1 MLPLFAA
8 KVSGQCVSVGPAMNA
23 ICQGGTSDPLG
34 GTFGGDATGAI
45 WTSSDPLGTFTNNG
59 GSTPGTA
66 TYTASA
72 SGTITLTL
80 TAIGGTCSILIVTK
94 TIVVNANP
102 TVNAGAALTAI
113 CQSGTTAALG
123 GSFGGGATG
132 AIWSDGSAGGTFT
145 GNTTSGFA
153 TATYTASASSS
164 SPVILTLTT
173 SGGSCGTVFA
183 TKSLTVNPNPTAN
196 AGIAMADI
204 CMDGTTAALGGSV
217 GGGATGGTWATTDLG
232 TFTPSATDLNATWT
246 PAAGWTGTTT
256 LVLTTS
262 GGSCGTTTASK
273 QLTVNPAPVANNQT
287 PSVCEDTYG
296 SGSAAGINLTLLESS
311 ITGAAANRTVTWYS
325 DAGHTTTVTTPT
337 SRTITNGL
345 MFYPRVTNTLSNC
358 TNDATVTYTVNP
370 KPVASAVQITGSP
383 TQGATLTAGYTYT
396 AGACNAE
403 VLSKTEISWY
413 VADDNAGTN
422 STWVATK
429 AGTDKTYLL
438 TAADAGKYLQICIR
452 VSDGSVPLAPSSCSS
467 GWFGPITPNAKPVA
481 SNVQVTG
488 IPKVKNILTGTY
500 VYTDAEGDPEGASVY
515 QWITADDAL
524 GTNAQSVPGATSL
537 TYQLTNAELGKYM
550 GFRVRPIA
558 VSGTITGNQASSTVW
573 VGPVVNDPPVVSNIT
588 VTGTVKVADIL
599 SGHYTYSD
607 NEGDLEGNSVYQWYT
622 GTDASGTGSAVIGGA
637 TAQYYQLTNNE
648 FGKYIGFK
656 VTPVAQT
663 GTTTGTPV
671 TSVTWVGPVTNPPPV
686 ASSPSISGIK
696 NVGEALT
703 GQYVYSD
710 AEGDLESGSL
720 YEWLSSATLGGSYNA
735 IPGETALTHVIKLN
749 EQGMYFKF
757 SVTPKTLTGSTTGTK
772 VTTLAGF
779 GPANTKPSATG
790 VNITGTPVQVG
801 TTLTATFTYSDPD
814 GDAQGATQYRWF
826 RDGDVVA
833 GETSSTYLLTSA
845 DGGATMGVEIT
856 PVSATGFPN
865 TGDPVTFTMSST
877 VSDPAGTKPVAS
889 NVCIDGKR
897 MVDSVLTGRY
907 TYTYAS
913 KPEGVSTFKWYRG
926 SSVIPGE
933 TSINYTMKS
942 IDLDS
947 SIVFEVTPKSSNSTP
962 KVGDPVRSNSLAR
975 ITMTQTSFLSTDPD
989 KVLTAS
995 PSGGYFWG
1003 TGVLNGSFSPKSVDY
1018 KTSPFPITYHINDH
1032 SCSQDAISVIYVHGV
1047 TTYIS
1052 GVDTIYCQNGPQG
1065 TAIVKDILPGF
1076 PVRYLFLSDYNGFVS
1091 QPNDTTLT
1099 FDPSKLTP
1107 GYQNNYIYFYAA
1119 SDIHFTSWYFLE
1131 LPINIIGMP
1140 PITLNIADSSVFCS
1154 NDPMVDLFASPAGGV
1169 FTGPVTSGALDPSK
1183 AIGNAFIKYK
1193 YTNSVCKDS
1202 TRVPIIIN
1210 AAPAVSFAAADSC
1223 ISGSRDT
1230 TRFINTTT
1238 SADPIRKW
1246 NWEFSDQG
1254 VNIPD
1259 SVKSP
1264 GHLYSTGGFHRI
1276 TLKAT
1281 TINNC
1286 SATDIETI
1294 EMGYKPKADFR
1305 WENEC
1310 KHVNDSIFLF
1320 DSTTSSTAIT
1330 SRMWI
1335 FADKDTLLNV
1345 KNHGYLQPPVG
1356 RLKVEYIVRTSYRG
1370 CNDTITKTLYIRP
1383 TISLAKDD
1391 YFENFENGNGNW
1403 VKNYDTLNTWA
1414 FGTPSRSVINSA
1426 ASGSN
1431 AWYTNF
1437 DKSVQKPEQ
1446 SSIVSPCFNFDSI
1459 QRPMISIRL
1468 WTNFDKNRD
1477 GAALQYRIKDARIG
1491 DKEDWQY
1498 VGSYLDGI
1506 NWFNSTLIQGRPGG
1520 DQIGWTAGS
1529 DLDKGWGEAKHK
1541 LDDLIGKKDVKF
1553 RVVYGSD
1560 GTAQE
1565 NDGLA
1570 FDDVWIGRRSRGV
1583 LLEHFTNNSS
1593 ADASAATAV
1602 VSDLSNRWTDDI
1614 INIQYHTNFPGADQ
1628 YYNDNPGDEGSRI
1641 LFYGLSRA
1649 PYTFIDGGADKLNF
1663 ATLYDWVIASLDSND
1678 VNRRSLVSPYFNISL
1693 HGSVAAG
1700 VLSVSGKFH
1709 ALRAMDESN
1718 ITLYLA
1724 VTEKQSTGAA
1734 GGMGETKYYNVFRKF
1749 LPDAGGISMKKVWA
1763 LNESDTLTEKT
1774 WTITNIPGSANI
1786 EVIAFLQ
1793 NNITKQ
1799 VYQSESVLVNNITVG
1814 INDILAGSG
1823 KGFALYPNPASSKL
1837 SIAFD
1842 NPLTTDTEIKIF
1854 DYSGTLVKTY
1864 KAGSGGSEYTIDD
1877 LGLKSG
1883 IYLIRISSGGLD
1895 YGFKK
1900 LIVSEK

>member
-1 MLPLFAA
+1 MKRLIFLFIIAITLAA
-8 KVSGQCVSVGPAMNA
+8 GKISAQCTLSAGGAVSA
-23 ICQGGTSDPLG
+23 ICQGGTTGPLFGSMSGDITNAQWNDNGAGGSFSDN
-34 GTFGGDATGAI
+34 D
-45 WTSSDPLGTFTNNG
+45 
-59 GSTPGTA
+59 GSTPGIV

-72 SGTITLTL
+72 AAPGSVTLNLKAVGGACDGTT
-80 TAIGGTCSILIVTK
+80 VTK
-94 TIVVNANP
+94 TVV
-102 TVNAGAALTAI
+102 
-113 CQSGTTAALG
+113 
-123 GSFGGGATG
+123 
-132 AIWSDGSAGGTFT
+132 
-145 GNTTSGFA
+145 
-153 TATYTASASSS
+153 
-164 SPVILTLTT
+164 
-173 SGGSCGTVFA
+173 
-183 TKSLTVNPNPTAN
+183 VNPNPTAN
-196 AGIAMADI
+196 AGSALTAI
-204 CMDGTTAALGGSV
+204 CQGETTVALAGSYGGSATSASWSD
-217 GGGATGGTWATTDLG
+217 GGAGGSFTNGGSAGTATYTAL
-232 TFTPSATDLNATWT
+232 TSNTPV
-246 PAAGWTGTTT
+246 T
-256 LVLTTS
+256 LTLTTS

-273 QLTVNPAPVANNQT
+273 QLTVNPSPTANSQT
-287 PSVCEDTYG
+287 PSVCEDAYG
-296 SGSAAGINLTLLESS
+296 TGSTAGVNITFLESS
-311 ITGAAANRTVTWYS
+311 ITSNAANRTVTWYS
-325 DAGHTTTVTTPT
+325 DAGHTTLVTSPT
-337 SRTITNGL
+337 SKTITNGL
-345 MFYPRVTNTLSNC
+345 IFYPRVTNITSGC

-370 KPVASAVQITGSP
+370 KPVASSVQITGSP
-383 TQGATLTAGYTYT
+383 AQGATLNASYNYVI
-396 AGACNAE
+396 GACNSE

-413 VADDNAGTN
+413 VADDAIGTN
-422 STWVATK
+422 SSWVATK

-438 TAADAGKYLQICIR
+438 TAADAGKYLQICVR
-452 VSDGSVPLAPSSCSS
+452 VSDGSVPLAPSACSG
-467 GWFGPITPNAKPVA
+467 GWFGPIAANAKPVA
-481 SNVQVTG
+481 TSLLVSG
-488 IPKVKNILTGTY
+488 IPKVKNILTGSY
-500 VYTDAEGDPEGASVY
+500 VYTDAESDPEGSSVF
-515 QWITADDAL
+515 QWVTADDAL
-524 GTNAQSVPGATSL
+524 GTNVQPVPGATAT
-537 TYQLTNAELGKYM
+537 TYQLTNAEIGKFM
-550 GFRVRPIA
+550 GFKVRPIA
-558 VSGTITGNQASSTVW
+558 VSGTTIGNIVTSTVW

-588 VTGTVKVADIL
+588 ITGTTKVASIL

-607 NEGDLEGNSVYQWYT
+607 NEGDIEGTSLYQWYT
-622 GTDASGTGSAVIGGA
+622 GTDASGSGAATIPGA
-637 TAQYYQLTNNE
+637 TAQYYQLTNGE

-663 GTTTGTPV
+663 GTTTGTQV
-671 TSVTWVGPVTNPPPV
+671 TGVTWVGPVTNPPPA
-686 ASSPSISGIK
+686 ASSPSVSGIK

-710 AEGDLESGSL
+710 AEGDLENGSA
-720 YEWLSSATLGGSYNA
+720 YEWLSSTTLGGTYSV
-735 IPGETALTHVIKLN
+735 IPGETAVTHVIKMA
-749 EQGMYFKF
+749 EQGMFFKF

-772 VTTLAGF
+772 VTTPAGY
-779 GPANTKPSATG
+779 GPANTKPSASG

-814 GDAQGATQYRWF
+814 LDAQGATKYRWF
-826 RDGDVVA
+826 RDGDVVV

-845 DGGATMGVEIT
+845 DGGATMGVEVT
-856 PVSATGFPN
+856 PVSATGIPD

-877 VSDPAGTKPVAS
+877 VSDPLGTKPVAS

-897 MVDSVLTGRY
+897 IEGNVLTGMY
-907 TYTYAS
+907 VYTYAS
-913 KPEGVSTFKWYRG
+913 KSEGTSTFKWYRG
-926 SSVIPGE
+926 NSVIPGE
-933 TSINYTMKS
+933 TSINYTMKAN
-942 IDLDS
+942 DLDS
-947 SIVFEVTPKSSNSTP
+947 NIVFEVTPKSSNSTP

-989 KVLTAS
+989 KVLTAT

-1018 KTSPFPITYHINDH
+1018 KTSPFTITYHINDH

-1065 TAIVKDILPGF
+1065 TAIIKDILPGF

-1119 SDIHFTSWYFLE
+1119 SDIYFTSWYFLE

-1154 NDPMVDLFASPAGGV
+1154 NDPQVDLFASPGGGV

-1183 AIGNAFIKYK
+1183 AIGNTFIRYK

-1202 TRVPIIIN
+1202 TSVPIHIN
-1210 AAPAVSFAAADSC
+1210 PAPTVSFASADSC
-1223 ISGSRDT
+1223 ITGSKDT
-1230 TRFINTTT
+1230 TWFVNKTT
-1238 SADPIRKW
+1238 SADPVSKW

-1259 SVKSP
+1259 SVQNP
-1264 GHLYSTGGFHRI
+1264 GHLYSTGGFHKI

-1281 TINNC
+1281 TVNNC

-1294 EMGYKPKADFR
+1294 EMGYQPKADFR

-1310 KHVNDSIFLF
+1310 KHANDSIFLF
-1320 DSTTSSTAIT
+1320 DSATSSTAIT

-1335 FADKDTLLNV
+1335 FADKDTLRNV

-1356 RLKVEYIVRTSYRG
+1356 QLKVEYIVRTNYRG
-1370 CNDTITKTLYIRP
+1370 CNDTITRTLYIRP

-1414 FGTPSRSVINSA
+1414 FGKPARSVIDSA
-1426 ASGSN
+1426 ASGTH

-1437 DKSVQKPEQ
+1437 SNAVPKAEQ

-1459 QRPMISIRL
+1459 QRPMISIKL
-1468 WTNFDKNRD
+1468 WTKFDKNRD
-1477 GAALQYRIKDARIG
+1477 GAALQYRIKDAKIG
-1491 DKEDWQY
+1491 NKEDWQY

-1520 DQIGWTAGS
+1520 DQIGWTSGS
-1529 DLDKGWGEAKHK
+1529 DLDKRWGEAKHK

-1560 GTAQE
+1560 GTAKE

-1593 ADASAATAV
+1593 AESSDATAI

-1614 INIQYHTNFPGADQ
+1614 INIQYHTNFPGTDQ
-1628 YYNDNPGDEGSRI
+1628 YYNDNPGDAGSRL

-1649 PYTFIDGGADKLNF
+1649 PYTFIDGGADKNNY

-1700 VLSVSGKFH
+1700 VLSVSGKFR
-1709 ALRAMDESN
+1709 ALRAVDESN
-1718 ITLYLA
+1718 LTLYLA
-1724 VTEKQSTGAA
+1724 VTQKQSTGAA
-1734 GGMGETKYYNVFRKF
+1734 GGRGETKYYNVFRKF

-1774 WTITNIPGSANI
+1774 WTITNIPTSANI

-1799 VYQSESVLVNNITVG
+1799 VYQAESVLCNNITVG
-1814 INDILAGSG
+1814 INDLFAGSG
-1823 KGFALYPNPASSKL
+1823 KEFALYPNPASSKL
-1837 SIAFD
+1837 TIAFG

-1854 DYSGTLVKTY
+1854 DYSGTLIRTY
-1864 KAGSGGSEYTIDD
+1864 KAGIGGSEYAIDD

-1883 IYLIRISSGGLD
+1883 IYLIRISSGGFD